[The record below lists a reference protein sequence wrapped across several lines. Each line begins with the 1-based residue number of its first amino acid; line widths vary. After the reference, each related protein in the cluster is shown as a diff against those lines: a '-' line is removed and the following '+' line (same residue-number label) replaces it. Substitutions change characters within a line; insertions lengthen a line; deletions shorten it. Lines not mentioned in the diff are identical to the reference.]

1 MMDYEKNELE
11 RTLAKLK
18 EAERAFDKF
27 VQGSVDAEEQ
37 EAARA
42 DLDRMLQDW
51 QMETYNDWIE
61 ECLEE
66 IEAEQQKKVTVAAA
80 SGDEEDRWSRRNNFN
95 KSFHLEN
102 REEDIQVDIDWVDKE
117 TLEVIIESD
126 TKEKLKAL
134 EVLSEDGIRT
144 ELGKIE
150 ENTYANINLVK
161 LQGKLVISTEDD
173 KLIELKI
180 K

>member
-80 SGDEEDRWSRRNNFN
+80 SGDEEDRWSRRHNFN

>member
-134 EVLSEDGIRT
+134 EVLSEDGART

>member
-11 RTLAKLK
+11 RMLAKLK

-27 VQGSVDAEEQ
+27 VLGSVDAEEQ
-37 EAARA
+37 ESVRA

-51 QMETYNDWIE
+51 QMEAYNDWIE

-66 IEAEQQKKVTVAAA
+66 IEEEQQKKVTVAAA
-80 SGDEEDRWSRRNNFN
+80 SGDEEDRWIRRDNFN

-102 REEDIQVDIDWVDKE
+102 REEDIQVDIDWIDKE

-134 EVLSEDGIRT
+134 EVLNEDGIRT

>member
-11 RTLAKLK
+11 RLLAKLK

-51 QMETYNDWIE
+51 QMEAYNDWIE

-66 IEAEQQKKVTVAAA
+66 VEEEQNKSVSIAAA
-80 SGDEEDRWSRRNNFN
+80 GGDEENERIRRDNFD

-102 REEDIQVDIDWVDKE
+102 REEDIQVNITRLDKE
-117 TLEVIIESD
+117 TLEVIIKSD
-126 TKEKLKAL
+126 TDEKLKAL
-134 EVLSEDGIRT
+134 EVLGEDGTCT

-150 ENTYANINLVK
+150 ENTYAVIDLVK
-161 LQGKLVISTEDD
+161 LHGKLVITTEGG
-173 KLIELKI
+173 KLISLKI
-180 K
+180 Q